1 MGQSE
6 AASAPSATN
15 SVGDL
20 FTKCGHLYVTNTCY
34 VHLHFYVK
42 EPIVAQYLANI
53 LGARVAEHRRV
64 YDVVVS
70 KRAKLLRACERIIQY
85 PLSEGHKRALT
96 LAIHYA
102 RATDTS
108 ERRSMAL
115 QLRVLTSST
124 RT

>member
-6 AASAPSATN
+6 AASVTN
-15 SVGDL
+15 SIGDL

-102 RATDTS
+102 REVDAAQ
-108 ERRSMAL
+108 RRGMAL
-115 QLRVLTSST
+115 QLKGLTSST